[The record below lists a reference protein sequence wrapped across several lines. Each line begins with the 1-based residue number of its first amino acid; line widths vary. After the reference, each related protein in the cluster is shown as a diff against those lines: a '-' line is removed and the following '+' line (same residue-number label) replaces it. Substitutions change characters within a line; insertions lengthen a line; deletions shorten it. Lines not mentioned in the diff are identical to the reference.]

1 MGAHQP
7 DQTSGMRS
15 HIRSGIGS
23 DSHAVRNEVD
33 KEVRHEIRQAAIP
46 DEIMA
51 VPAIRHN
58 ESDKASAVLVCML
71 GSLGISAY
79 SEASAFRP
87 CFIPAML
94 PAFWHHHRTNSHVI
108 TIHRTKD
115 YQWPCAAWP

>member
-58 ESDKASAVLVCML
+58 ESDKASAVLVCM
-71 GSLGISAY
+71 
-79 SEASAFRP
+79 
-87 CFIPAML
+87 
-94 PAFWHHHRTNSHVI
+94 H
-108 TIHRTKD
+108 TIHEMHSPYST
-115 YQWPCAAWP
+115 PCDHIVCTVHQTLQHAM